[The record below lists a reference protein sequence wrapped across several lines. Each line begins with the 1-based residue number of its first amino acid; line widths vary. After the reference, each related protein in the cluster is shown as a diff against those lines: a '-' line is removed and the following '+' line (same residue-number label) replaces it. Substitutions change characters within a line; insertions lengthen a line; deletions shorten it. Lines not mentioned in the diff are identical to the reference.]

1 MYQVNFNTGKIF
13 LVLFFGVFGISTAA
27 IFVKLATETTG
38 LDGIGFS
45 LFLAASRLIIS
56 SLLMFP
62 FWKQLK
68 HAQIQ
73 PNAIKYSI
81 LAGICLAIHYVTW
94 FLSLSYTSVTASTA
108 IVTTCPIWVALIS
121 RFFFGEKLSK
131 GTIIG
136 IIIATFG
143 GLIIANDGMKGDT
156 LAQNPI
162 LGNLLS
168 LVSAWVYSI
177 YFLFGKEAQRKGLV
191 TSLYAVIAYSASAIT
206 LFPLPYLFQTN
217 YIGHPIIVYL
227 YIFLMAIFAQIIGQ
241 NCLNLSLRWISPI
254 IVTLAVMFEPI
265 FAGILA
271 YIVFDETPSYILLIG
286 VTILLIGV
294 GVTAV
299 NLKSRQ

>member
-1 MYQVNFNTGKIF
+1 MQMYQVNFNTGKIF
-13 LVLFFGVFGISTAA
+13 LILFFGVFGISTAA

-45 LFLAASRLIIS
+45 LFLAASRLIIF

-68 HAQIQ
+68 HAKIQ
-73 PNAIKYSI
+73 PNAIRYSI
-81 LAGICLAIHYVTW
+81 LAGICLAIHYATW

-131 GTIIG
+131 ETIIG
-136 IIIATFG
+136 ITIATFR
-143 GLIIANDGMKGDT
+143 GLIIANDGMKGGT
-156 LAQNPI
+156 PAQNPI

-206 LFPLPYLFQTN
+206 LFPLPYFFQTN

-241 NCLNLSLRWISPI
+241 NCLNLSLRWTSPI

-271 YIVFDETPSYILLIG
+271 YIVFDEAPSYILLIG

-299 NLKSRQ
+299 NLKT